1 MKCNVGKPDKNIRLG
16 LGIIITAAGF
26 YFKSWWGIVA
36 IVPLV
41 TAFTGF
47 CPIYRLFGINTCKTK
62 TQGKLT
68 TGYVYNNSTIF

>member
-1 MKCNVGKPDKNIRLG
+1 MKCNVGKTDKTIRIV
-16 LGIIITAAGF
+16 LGIVIAAAGF

-47 CPIYRLFGINTCKTK
+47 CPLYSLLGINTCKTK
-62 TQGKLT
+62 LR
-68 TGYVYNNSTIF
+68 VNYNRENIE

>member
-1 MKCNVGKPDKNIRLG
+1 MKTNVGKTDKNIRIV
-16 LGIIITAAGF
+16 LGIIIVAAGV

-47 CPIYRLFGINTCKTK
+47 CPLYRLFGINTCKTK
-62 TQGKLT
+62 IR
-68 TGYVYNNSTIF
+68 VN